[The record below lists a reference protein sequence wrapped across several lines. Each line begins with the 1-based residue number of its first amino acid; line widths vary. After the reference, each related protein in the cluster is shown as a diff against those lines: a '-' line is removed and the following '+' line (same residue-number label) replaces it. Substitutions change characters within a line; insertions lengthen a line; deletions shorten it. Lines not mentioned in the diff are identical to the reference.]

1 LSPFGKIDGAFTHPK
16 GLDSEDCRWAVPTG
30 LGRAVG
36 GIFLF
41 GVLGGGIPDGVRE
54 RDLDV
59 DHD

>member
-1 LSPFGKIDGAFTHPK
+1 LAD
-16 GLDSEDCRWAVPTG
+16 

-41 GVLGGGIPDGVRE
+41 GVFGGGIPGEVLE
-54 RDLDV
+54 PDLDV